1 MALDH
6 ALASSVKPGCGVL
19 RIYRWARPTISFGRN
34 EPALGNSGVEQAQK
48 AGIDFVRRPTGGRA
62 VLHDK
67 ELTYAV
73 VLPISCG
80 VKLRTVYRVINHGLA
95 RSLQALGV
103 VVTIAEEEVPVAGPN
118 AGPCFSRPAPG
129 ELLVDGR
136 KLVGSA
142 QARVGRA
149 ILQHGS
155 LLIGSGQERLGELYG
170 SDSGSRLAIGL
181 DEILGATPPWDEL
194 VHGIIAGMRDVLGG
208 KWARGNLTDGERSSS
223 RIFLRHY
230 ASPEWTWRR

>member
-6 ALASSVKPGCGVL
+6 ALASSVEPGCGVL
-19 RIYRWARPTISFGRN
+19 RIYRWTRPTISFGRN
-34 EPALGNSGVEQAQK
+34 EPALRTSGVEQAQK

-67 ELTYAV
+67 ELTYSV
-73 VLPISCG
+73 VLPISSG
-80 VKLRTVYRVINHGLA
+80 VKLRTVYRVINLGLA
-95 RSLQALGV
+95 RALQALGV

-129 ELLVDGR
+129 ELLVGGR

-155 LLIGSGQERLGELYG
+155 LLIGSDQEGLDELYG
-170 SDSGSRLAIGL
+170 SDSSLRLAIGL
-181 DEILGATPPWDEL
+181 DEILGVTPPWDEL

-208 KWARGNLTDGERSSS
+208 RWARGNLTDGERSLS